1 MAICHLVRGKM
12 SKDEL
17 NEKFVELSKK
27 LGLNNLEVSRL
38 LGVHQR
44 TYYRWASGD
53 TSVPYSVI
61 KVLELLCEQKEAK
74 VTE

>member
-1 MAICHLVRGKM
+1 MADCHLLRGKM
-12 SKDEL
+12 SKGEL

-27 LGLNNLEVSRL
+27 LKLNNLEVSKL
-38 LGVHQR
+38 LGVHPR

-61 KVLELLCEQKEAK
+61 KVLELLCEQNESK
-74 VTE
+74 VAE